1 MRELSEDSTGFLYP
15 PAAIQIKTLLKE
27 RYKQGFPIIKEII
40 QNANDGGAKRLDIGV
55 SSGFDTASH
64 PLLQCP
70 ALFFINDGSFRD
82 EDAQAIRYFGID
94 LNAKDSAKIGKF
106 GLGQKSIFHLC
117 EAFFYIAHSE
127 LLRGDPYR
135 FKFINPWANP
145 TTDPKQPTWK
155 QLTVKD
161 KEIVENYLSNQAL
174 LGKEYF
180 ILWIPLRRK
189 EADNNRCI
197 VDNYYDDR
205 LIEKDF
211 PKNMGEKI
219 TTLLPMLRSLREVH
233 YWLPNDVG
241 QLQEEFHVSLDAEA
255 ECCSYPKSEKPDRKD
270 IPKMPRSLFGYISLR
285 NRNAQTIIANYA
297 GREVI
302 LAANQFHQLLPSPP
316 TTLDD
321 IKKSTHWPK
330 PYTKDQEGNI
340 ENLPDKAVPHCAV
353 VFSRTPVQG
362 EGSLN
367 LQWAVFLPLVDEQSD
382 VTEFQNCKCDGNWN
396 YTLLLHGY
404 FFPDS
409 GRRYVEVLKDICED
423 RIYWKLPENE
433 NEMVR
438 QWNAIL
444 ATAGTLYNL
453 LPALNEFCRR
463 HQLYQEDIANLCA
476 SLRETK
482 IFKST
487 TCQEYIYT
495 DYFWV
500 YQLQA
505 EQSDWQ
511 LVKKTQKFLPL
522 PSISEK
528 IWSAFPEL
536 CRCAKEYCLVLSDT
550 ANLFTS
556 CKPDNWEESDIQ
568 AILKSLNLKNVFEQ
582 VECIDFLVNLLKLF
596 SNSLTEKIQNCLKD
610 VLLKVFI
617 NLELKGLTHLK
628 DSLKQVINLIHESN
642 WFELPC
648 NDTQILQIIQNQVN
662 ILILPMDFAPQ
673 RKTEPKISGHDAGLI
688 VSYLVRHSKTDIQ
701 QKETLILQIIK
712 AIPKQEMVIFREYT
726 KDLKFIS
733 IFNCHS
739 NIFEVYTPS
748 TLVNLQQ
755 QGLLFLNLL
764 DSIKIVAA
772 LQAALKNKTIILVN
786 NAIANNF
793 LEEEIRGCNR
803 SACLSLIKQKPE
815 LSNIEDRAKLLEEL
829 L

>member
-1 MRELSEDSTGFLYP
+1 MRELGEDSTGFLYP

-117 EAFFYIAHSE
+117 EAFFYIASSE

-135 FKFINPWANP
+135 FQFINPWANP
-145 TTDPKQPTWK
+145 TDPKQPKWK

-174 LGKEYF
+174 LGKQYF

-197 VDNYYDDR
+197 VDNYYDER

-233 YWLPNDVG
+233 YWLPNDAG
-241 QLQEEFHVSLDAEA
+241 QLQEEFHVYLDAKA

-270 IPKMPRSLFGYISLR
+270 IPKMQRPLFGCISLR
-285 NRNAQTIIANYA
+285 NRNAQTIITNYA
-297 GREVI
+297 GWEAI

-340 ENLPDKAVPHCAV
+340 ENQPDKAVPHCAV

-423 RIYWKLPENE
+423 RICWKLPENE
-433 NEMVR
+433 NDMIR

-444 ATAGTLYNL
+444 ATVGTLYNL
-453 LPALNEFCRR
+453 LPALNKFCRR
-463 HQLYQEDIANLCA
+463 HQLEREDIANLCA

-495 DYFWV
+495 DDFWV
-500 YQLQA
+500 YQLQP
-505 EQSDWQ
+505 EQYDWQ
-511 LVKKTQKFLPL
+511 LVKRTQKFLPL
-522 PSISEK
+522 PSISEE

-550 ANLFTS
+550 PNLFTS

-596 SNSLTEKIQNCLKD
+596 SNSLTEKIQNCLKA
-610 VLLKVFI
+610 VLLKGFI
-617 NLELKGLTHLK
+617 NLELMSLTHLK
-628 DSLKQVINLIHESN
+628 DSLKKVINLIDESN

-648 NDTQILQIIQNQVN
+648 NDTQILRIIQNQVN

-701 QKETLILQIIK
+701 QNETLILQIIK

-726 KDLKFIS
+726 KDLKFVS
-733 IFNCHS
+733 VFNCRS
-739 NIFEVYTPS
+739 NISEVYTPS
-748 TLVNLQQ
+748 NLVNLQQ
-755 QGLLFLNLL
+755 QGLLFLNLS
-764 DSIKIVAA
+764 DSRKIAAA

-786 NAIANNF
+786 NTIANNF
-793 LEEEIRGCNR
+793 LEEEIRGCNH